1 MKTKLI
7 LSIMLLLGLSIGAN
21 AQYMRGKDGV
31 QKDRIEDGR
40 RNDDLSKGDTYR
52 SSNDRRHMRKDSRR
66 FKHHDDRIS
75 GHGKK
80 HLRHEKRHHSHRT
93 HRHKHNHHNRFD

>member
-7 LSIMLLLGLSIGAN
+7 LSMMLLLGLSIGAN

-40 RNDDLSKGDTYR
+40 RNGDLSKGDAFKP
-52 SSNDRRHMRKDSRR
+52 SNDRRHMRKDGRR
-66 FKHHDDRIS
+66 FKHHDGRV
-75 GHGKK
+75 GAHGKK
-80 HLRHEKRHHSHRT
+80 HMRHEKRHGHRT
-93 HRHKHNHHNRFD
+93 HRNKHNHHNRFD